1 MASPLSLRGYV
12 AVVTGASRGIGAAVA
27 RALAAAEAT
36 VVRIARTVPEGR
48 SPDGIGYACDLTDA
62 EAVTTVMARVCREV
76 GVPSLVVN
84 NAGAFTMA
92 PLEATS
98 PEVFDAQ
105 IAINL
110 RAPYLVARAL
120 VPAMRTTGAIE
131 GDRDA
136 LGRRHLLIGSVAD
149 HVGFPDNAAYAAS
162 KFGVRG
168 LHEVLR
174 AECHGSGVLCTLIS
188 PGPTDT
194 AVWDP
199 WDPDTREGFPPRAS
213 MLRPE
218 DVADAVLFTATR
230 PARVDIEWLRLVPA

>member
-1 MASPLSLRGYV
+1 M
-12 AVVTGASRGIGAAVA
+12 A
-27 RALAAAEAT
+27 RALADAEAT
-36 VVRIARTVPEGR
+36 VVRIARTLTEGA
-48 SPDGIGYACDLTDA
+48 SPGGRDYVCDLTDA
-62 EAVTTVMARVCREV
+62 GAVADVMARVCREV
-76 GVPSLVVN
+76 GVPDVVVN

-98 PEVFDAQ
+98 PADFDAQ

-110 RAPYLVARAL
+110 RAPFLVARAL
-120 VPAMRTTGAIE
+120 LPSMRTDLDE
-131 GDRDA
+131 GDREA
-136 LGRRHLLIGSVAD
+136 PGKRHILVGSVAD

-174 AECHGSGVLCTLIS
+174 AECRGSGVRCTLIS
-188 PGPTDT
+188 PGPTNT

-199 WDPDTREGFPPRAS
+199 WDPDNREGFPPRAS

-230 PARVDIEWLRLVPA
+230 PARVDIEWLRLGPA

>member
-1 MASPLSLRGYV
+1 MTGPPPSLLGRV
-12 AVVTGASRGIGAAVA
+12 ALVTGASRGIGAAVA
-27 RALAAAEAT
+27 DAFAAAEAT
-36 VVRIARTVPEGR
+36 LVRIARTLPDGR
-48 SPDGIGYACDLTDA
+48 SPWGRDYSCDLTDA
-62 EAVTTVMARVCREV
+62 EAVAEVMARVCREV
-76 GVPSLVVN
+76 GVPDVVVN

-98 PEVFDAQ
+98 PGVFDAQ

-110 RAPYLVARAL
+110 RAPFLVARAL
-120 VPAMRTTGAIE
+120 LPSMRAG
-131 GDRDA
+131 G
-136 LGRRHLLIGSVAD
+136 GRHILVGSIAD

-174 AECHGSGVLCTLIS
+174 AEYRGTGVRCTLIS

-194 AVWDP
+194 TVWDP
-199 WDPDTREGFPPRAS
+199 WDPDTREGFPSRAS

-230 PARVDIEWLRLVPA
+230 PARVDIEWLRLGPAA

>member
-1 MASPLSLRGYV
+1 M
-12 AVVTGASRGIGAAVA
+12 A
-27 RALAAAEAT
+27 RALVAAEAT
-36 VVRIARTVPEGR
+36 VVRIARTLPEGR
-48 SPDGIGYACDLTDA
+48 SPGGRDYACDLTDA
-62 EAVTTVMARVCREV
+62 EAVATVMGRVCREV

-120 VPAMRTTGAIE
+120 LPRMRTRAE
-131 GDRDA
+131 AEEDRDA
-136 LGRRHLLIGSVAD
+136 PGWRHLLIGSIAD
-149 HVGFPDNAAYAAS
+149 HMGFPDNAAYAAS

-174 AECHGSGVLCTLIS
+174 AEHRGSGVLCTLIS

-199 WDPDTREGFPPRAS
+199 WDLDTREGFPPRAS

-230 PARVDIEWLRLVPA
+230 PARVDIEWLRLGPAA